1 MTITRSAFKGYVYQ
15 QQVLSFFISIMDA
28 KRDIREIEAEN
39 IVDHNFDDLRVVR
52 DKEEYYI
59 QIKNYPQ
66 MTIEDI
72 KIDDKNITILNNKN
86 KYNAVNNNVI
96 VVNSENIETTTEFL
110 GLRAALVNEI
120 YVIPLTSDDIFNE
133 MENMYFD
140 DTRIRIIL
148 EYSYKLTVDA
158 KFCCKLD
165 DLPEFNT
172 ISMDLEDNT
181 ILVREIEVS
190 NEKGC

>member
-72 KIDDKNITILNNKN
+72 
-86 KYNAVNNNVI
+86 
-96 VVNSENIETTTEFL
+96 
-110 GLRAALVNEI
+110 
-120 YVIPLTSDDIFNE
+120 
-133 MENMYFD
+133 
-140 DTRIRIIL
+140 
-148 EYSYKLTVDA
+148 
-158 KFCCKLD
+158 
-165 DLPEFNT
+165 
-172 ISMDLEDNT
+172 
-181 ILVREIEVS
+181 
-190 NEKGC
+190 